1 MDIERKTTTPKQAT
15 NQQTKKKQTKKRWK
29 PWQQAEQIAH
39 VKLLLKRENF
49 DSCWFTADGTFISV
63 SAVPYTAE
71 VSRDRAR

>member
-15 NQQTKKKQTKKRWK
+15 NQQTNKKRNKRWK

>member
-15 NQQTKKKQTKKRWK
+15 NQQTNKRWK

-49 DSCWFTADGTFISV
+49 DRCWFTADGTFISV